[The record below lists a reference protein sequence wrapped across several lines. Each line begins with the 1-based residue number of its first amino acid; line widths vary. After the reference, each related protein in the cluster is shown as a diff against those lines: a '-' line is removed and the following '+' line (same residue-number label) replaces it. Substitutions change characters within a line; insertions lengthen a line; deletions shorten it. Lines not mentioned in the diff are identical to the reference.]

1 MVRRVLAAIALAGFT
16 VCAAAAPALADTPPG
31 PGSTQCV
38 PGQNPQPG
46 PGQVGGTC
54 PAH

>member
-1 MVRRVLAAIALAGFT
+1 MVRRVIVALAAAGFT
-16 VCAAAAPALADTPPG
+16 VCAAAAPALASQPG

-46 PGQVGGTC
+46 PGQVAGVC
-54 PAH
+54 H